1 MKATPKTMDTTEE
14 KHLFH
19 NLFLFLIIFSFPYSV
34 HGVNEAVGYGY
45 KLKSVSVDSNQK
57 WLTADLGLIR
67 NSSVYG
73 PDIQNLNLF
82 AR

>member
-1 MKATPKTMDTTEE
+1 MDTIQQ
-14 KHLFH
+14 
-19 NLFLFLIIFSFPYSV
+19 NQFLFFIIICYFSYNWV
-34 HGVNEAVGYGY
+34 HGHEVNEAVGYGY
-45 KLKSVSVDSNQK
+45 KLKSVIVDSNQK
-57 WLTADLGLIR
+57 WLTADLRLVR